1 MAWHGVRTPFRGH
14 ILHVRM
20 FCVAQPDGKG
30 ARTRARVHSFGIVCV
45 CECSFSRS
53 DLLIGVNNGFTLGN
67 SKCCRVDCEQWR
79 PTETDS
85 CAHSM
90 YFSVSWRPFSLIFM
104 ASKNAHRTYS
114 NEDAHTRTPILSWN
128 GARARIS
135 SAIRCIRSYR
145 DREFVSVLCDCVS
158 SQIYSHGS
166 LDGDGLFAK
175 HTRSHQTMTKTW
187 RTKNATPSWAIDC
200 CHRQLFSIRFTCRDL
215 RWHRWLTR

>member
-79 PTETDS
+79 PTESDS
-85 CAHSM
+85 CAYSM
-90 YFSVSWRPFSLIFM
+90 YFSVS
-104 ASKNAHRTYS
+104 
-114 NEDAHTRTPILSWN
+114 
-128 GARARIS
+128 
-135 SAIRCIRSYR
+135 
-145 DREFVSVLCDCVS
+145 
-158 SQIYSHGS
+158 
-166 LDGDGLFAK
+166 
-175 HTRSHQTMTKTW
+175 
-187 RTKNATPSWAIDC
+187 
-200 CHRQLFSIRFTCRDL
+200 
-215 RWHRWLTR
+215 